1 MGVFF
6 DFNLIKYFVLLGI
19 LKHNLEDIMLKIK
32 NIVKDFSNIT
42 AVNNISFKVPQ
53 GAVYGLLGPNGAGK
67 TTIIRMIMN
76 IIQPDSGEILI
87 DDKTS
92 LEGNKLNIGYL
103 PEERGLYQKSK
114 IRETIIYFATL
125 QGLSHNL
132 ASERTDYWLSRF
144 NLTQNKDSKI
154 SELSKGNQQKVQFI
168 ITVISEPK
176 LMILDEP
183 FSGLDP
189 VNQKLLKT
197 ILNEYKNKNTTIIF
211 STHQMEQVENMCD
224 SICLINNGKVIKEG
238 NLNQIK
244 DEYGKN
250 IIEVEFEESEKKLPK
265 NILIDQETLQNT
277 IRGKLPNSIK
287 INEMIKKLTSEYN
300 IKGFSYLKPKLEQI
314 FLNLVEEGK
323 NE

>member
-1 MGVFF
+1 LGIFF
-6 DFNLIKYFVLLGI
+6 DFYLIKHFVLLSI

-67 TTIIRMIMN
+67 TTTIRMIMN

-92 LEGNKLNIGYL
+92 LDVNKLNIGYL

-125 QGLSHNL
+125 QGLNHKL

-144 NLTQNKDSKI
+144 NLTQNKDNKI

-244 DEYGKN
+244 DEYGEN

-265 NILIDQETLQNT
+265 NILIDQETLQNI